1 MSGPCLTDAATET
14 APGGLFVGRKPLCGG
29 PNVNLSGR
37 CGSLRRWCHL
47 HLSIR
52 TCHDVRSSASWR
64 KSVSRLQQ
72 SVSTVSIRVTPHPSP
87 LLAVGAPQDRHELG
101 DLWLQAAKA

>member
-1 MSGPCLTDAATET
+1 MSGPCLTDAAPET

-52 TCHDVRSSASWR
+52 TCHDVSLSASWPT
-64 KSVSRLQQ
+64 KSVSR
-72 SVSTVSIRVTPHPSP
+72 
-87 LLAVGAPQDRHELG
+87 
-101 DLWLQAAKA
+101 